1 MRSPQR
7 ELRVL
12 YVEDSEMDRALVRA
26 AVERGPQ
33 IRVTVAANYAE
44 MKERLKEETYD
55 LFLADLN
62 LPDVDGLELVAELRD
77 QLPEVP
83 VVVLTGTGSEQTAV
97 TAMKR
102 GATDY
107 IIKSGEQFR
116 QLPRVILAAVDDQ
129 RLRVDW
135 EHFFNVSRDL
145 LAVVDFGCRILS
157 ANPTFA
163 HFVGHVRD
171 EMLDAPLTS
180 FIDADDVSRF
190 EQYWSNYWARES
202 DDQDAGLITVNC
214 VTADG
219 NRPVEWR
226 AFLSRGS
233 NHMFLVGHD
242 VTQRR
247 LEEERA
253 RQREAACEKLE
264 VLSKREREVLELV
277 AAGHP
282 NKQVA
287 HQLGLS
293 TKTIEKHRSN
303 GMRKLGLENVPEL
316 VHLLLACR

>member
-1 MRSPQR
+1 MQGP
-7 ELRVL
+7 LRVL
-12 YVEDSEMDRALVRA
+12 YIEDSEMDRALVRA
-26 AVERGPQ
+26 ALERRPL
-33 IRVTVAANYAE
+33 IRVTEAANYAE
-44 MKERLKEETYD
+44 MKERLKDETYD

-77 QLPEVP
+77 LLPEVP
-83 VVVLTGTGSEQTAV
+83 VVVLTGMGSEQTAV
-97 TAMKR
+97 SAMKR

-107 IIKSGEQFR
+107 IVKSGEQFR
-116 QLPRVILAAVDDQ
+116 LLPRAILAAVDNQ
-129 RLRVDW
+129 RLRIDW
-135 EHFFNVSRDL
+135 EHFFHVSRDL
-145 LAVVDFGCRILS
+145 LAVVDFDYKILS

-163 HFVGHVRD
+163 QFVGHKRD
-171 EMLDAPLTS
+171 EMLDAPFTS
-180 FIDADDVSRF
+180 FIDAGEVPRF
-190 EQYWSNYWARES
+190 EQYWSNYWATES

-226 AFLSRGS
+226 AFPSRGS

-253 RQREAACEKLE
+253 RQREAACRKLE
-264 VLSKREREVLELV
+264 VLSQREREVLELV

-293 TKTIEKHRSN
+293 AKTIEKHRSN
-303 GMRKLGLENVPEL
+303 GMRKMGLENLPEL
-316 VHLLLACR
+316 VHLLLVSR